1 MNEEQ
6 VAKMIED
13 HANLEIERYKHL
25 EDKLTSLQKDMTTML
40 ETWNQAK
47 GVLFFLKWIV
57 GVGGSIV
64 ALIAYFKG
72 VK

>member
-1 MNEEQ
+1 MNEDQ
-6 VAKMIED
+6 VTKMIED
-13 HANLEIERYKHL
+13 HAAFEMERYKHL
-25 EDKLTSLQKDMTTML
+25 EEKISSIQKDMTTML

-64 ALIAYFKG
+64 AFIAYLKG
-72 VK
+72 AK

>member
-1 MNEEQ
+1 MNEDQ
-6 VAKMIED
+6 VTKMIED
-13 HANLEIERYKHL
+13 HAAVEMERYKHL
-25 EDKLTSLQKDMTTML
+25 EEKISSIQKDMTTML

-64 ALIAYFKG
+64 AFIAYLKG

>member
-1 MNEEQ
+1 MNEDQ
-6 VAKMIED
+6 VTKMIED
-13 HANLEIERYKHL
+13 HAVIEIERYKHL
-25 EDKLTSLQKDMTTML
+25 EEKITSIQKDMTTML

-64 ALIAYFKG
+64 AFIAYFKG
-72 VK
+72 AK

>member
-13 HANLEIERYKHL
+13 HATLEMERYKHL

>member
-13 HANLEIERYKHL
+13 HAAVEMERYKHL
-25 EDKLTSLQKDMTTML
+25 EDKLTSLQTDMTSLL

-57 GVGGSIV
+57 GVGGSFV
-64 ALIAYFKG
+64 ALLAYFKG

>member
-1 MNEEQ
+1 MNEDQ
-6 VAKMIED
+6 VTKMIED
-13 HANLEIERYKHL
+13 HAAIEIERYKHL
-25 EDKLTSLQKDMTTML
+25 EEKITSIQKDMTTML

-64 ALIAYFKG
+64 AFIAYFKG
-72 VK
+72 AK